1 MAAAKMPES
10 EEMTTSTPEEP
21 PPSSNDVMT
30 LHDLHQRKYFALKQ
44 KCEQMQQMNEK
55 LVNRIHQ
62 VKKILKRY
70 NKERRFL
77 TRKLDEHGDNFR
89 EIKVPA
95 MWEEGEILRKQAC
108 PPPLVPQATTEMPS
122 SSSAH
127 SHGGWGQSED
137 GRSEDG
143 DLSTSE
149 KLTNAFFM
157 FSQQRTPVIKEQ
169 FFKDQRCEMDER
181 KLVQRLT
188 QEWNELTPDMRMAY
202 SDLYE
207 QDIMKPKIEPDDN
220 DEST

>member
-1 MAAAKMPES
+1 MATAKMPEG
-10 EEMTTSTPEEP
+10 EETTTPAPEEP
-21 PPSSNDVMT
+21 PPPTNDAMT

-44 KCEQMQQMNEK
+44 KCEHMQQMNEK

-77 TRKLDEHGDNFR
+77 TAKLDEHGDNFR

-108 PPPLVPQATTEMPS
+108 PPPQAPQATAETPLS
-122 SSSAH
+122 STNAQAH
-127 SHGGWGQSED
+127 GAWSQPED
-137 GRSEDG
+137 GKSEEG

-169 FFKDQRCEMDER
+169 FFKDQHCEMDER
-181 KLVQRLT
+181 KLVQKLT

-207 QDIMKPKIEPDDN
+207 QDIMKPKSEPDDN
-220 DEST
+220 DE

>member
-1 MAAAKMPES
+1 MASAKMPEG
-10 EEMTTSTPEEP
+10 EETPTPGQEDQLAP
-21 PPSSNDVMT
+21 SNDAMT

-77 TRKLDEHGDNFR
+77 TAKLDEHGDNFR
-89 EIKVPA
+89 EVKVPA
-95 MWEEGEILRKQAC
+95 MWEEGDILRKQAC
-108 PPPLVPQATTEMPS
+108 PPPLIPQATTEMPS
-122 SSSAH
+122 SSTH
-127 SHGGWGQSED
+127 GQSHGSWGQSEEVK
-137 GRSEDG
+137 SEEA

-149 KLTNAFFM
+149 RLTNAFFM
-157 FSQQRTPVIKEQ
+157 FSQQRTPVIKDQ
-169 FFKDQRCEMDER
+169 FFKDQHSEMDER
-181 KLVQRLT
+181 KLVQKLT

-207 QDIMKPKIEPDDN
+207 QDIMKPKIEVDDN
-220 DEST
+220 DE